1 MKDAVEKINNILN
14 HPEQW
19 DFSGA
24 NDLYVGV
31 DVGTYKIFVIVV
43 DEKGQPRAANMK
55 RAEVVKSGMIVD
67 YVGAVDIARELME
80 EIRERCPVPLE
91 KGATSYPPQTE
102 SGNINT
108 TRYILETVGL
118 EVLNVLDEPTAANL
132 VLRMRDGAIVDVG
145 GGTTGVAVIEGGNV
159 IYSNDEPTGG
169 VHLSLV
175 LAGALKVSY
184 EEAEEIKIS
193 RESKEILPIIR
204 PVVDKVSSITGIFLE
219 PYRDI
224 EKICMVGGSCELE
237 GFTEIVGKNL
247 GLKAFRPYAPQIITP
262 FGIAL
267 SCLQVN
273 GNGSGGK

>member
-1 MKDAVEKINNILN
+1 MKDAVEKINRILN

-24 NDLYVGV
+24 RNLYVGV

-43 DEKGQPRAANMK
+43 DEKGQPRAADMK
-55 RAEVVKSGMIVD
+55 RAEVVESGMIVD
-67 YVGAVDIARELME
+67 YVGAVDAVRGLMKK
-80 EIRERCPVPLE
+80 IRERCPVPLE

-145 GGTTGVAVIEGGNV
+145 GGTTGVAVIEGGKV
-159 IYSNDEPTGG
+159 VYSNDEPTGG

-184 EEAEEIKIS
+184 EEAEEIKIT
-193 RESKEILPIIR
+193 RESEEILPIIE
-204 PVVDKVSSITGIFLE
+204 PVIDKVSSITGAFLE
-219 PYRDI
+219 PYRNI
-224 EKICMVGGSCELE
+224 EKICMVGGSCKLE
-237 GFTEIVGKNL
+237 GFTEIVGRNL
-247 GLKAFRPYAPQIITP
+247 GLEAFRPYGPQVITP

-267 SCLQVN
+267 SCLQAN
-273 GNGSGGK
+273 GNGSESS